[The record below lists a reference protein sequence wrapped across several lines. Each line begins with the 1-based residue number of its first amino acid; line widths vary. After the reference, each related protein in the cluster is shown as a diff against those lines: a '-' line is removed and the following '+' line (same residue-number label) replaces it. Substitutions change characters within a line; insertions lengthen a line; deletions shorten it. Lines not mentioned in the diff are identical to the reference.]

1 MGGAAGNTEQD
12 VQRSTLNAQPS
23 TISYQPSTRTALQ
36 RRDAD
41 RRKDRIRLWEDTRN
55 ELRAALTEILPGT
68 KVYVFGS
75 LTRPGVFNARSDID
89 LALLK
94 EFKDLSVYG
103 LAATLEE
110 RLGRPVDIVLLSRC
124 RFAAKILREGELW
137 MS

>member
-1 MGGAAGNTEQD
+1 M
-12 VQRSTLNAQPS
+12 S
-23 TISYQPSTRTALQ
+23 TALQ

-41 RRKDRIRLWEDTRN
+41 RRKDRIRLWEDTRS

-89 LALLK
+89 LALLN
-94 EFKDLSVYG
+94 ESKDLSVYG

-110 RLGRPVDIVLLSRC
+110 RLGRPVDIVLLGRC